1 MVAVARQVAQKASG
15 SLIRVDPT
23 SGALGAE
30 VRDVDLAAFD
40 DWAFA
45 SFMRALLKH
54 QVLLVRGQTLSDRER
69 AVLGRRFGR
78 ATLTYTPY
86 GATSGGSSTFCS
98 LYAAYDALPPRLRSR
113 IAHFKIR
120 HIMSSDVSLGS
131 GAARE
136 PIKAVVQPLVTFH
149 PDTGRA
155 MLVLGARSQASLVGL
170 ELAESDALLD
180 ELWAF
185 ATRAQ
190 FSWTHVRRQG
200 DLLVWD
206 ALSTLHLAGPVLPP
220 AAASRPSLG
229 PDGTDVIPGSPTA
242 KHAALRSPP

>member
-15 SLIRVDPT
+15 SLIQVVPT

-45 SFMRALLKH
+45 GFMRALLKH
-54 QVLLVRGQTLSDRER
+54 QVLLVRGQTLSARER
-69 AVLGRRFGR
+69 AALGRRFGR
-78 ATLTYTPY
+78 ATMAYTPY
-86 GATSGGSSTFCS
+86 AATSRQSSTFCN

-113 IAHFKIR
+113 IAHLKIADF
-120 HIMSSDVSLGS
+120 MSREVSQESGS
-131 GAARE
+131 AQG
-136 PIKAVVQPLVTFH
+136 PIKPVVQPLVTFH

-155 MLVLGARSQASLVGL
+155 MLLLGARSRACLVGL
-170 ELAESDALLD
+170 ELAESGALLD

-190 FSWTHVRRQG
+190 FSWSYVRRPG

-206 ALSTLHLAGPVLPP
+206 ALSTLHLASPVLPTMP
-220 AAASRPSLG
+220 RLLQRGEIWCSTA
-229 PDGTDVIPGSPTA
+229 PT
-242 KHAALRSPP
+242 